1 MELKAVPGTK
11 AEDNGLRKAASEVW
25 GEDRSWRR
33 IVVRLPERSNGVEAE
48 ELEAPTPGDPR
59 YSTRNH
65 KKTWMT
71 LAATP
76 S

>member
-1 MELKAVPGTK
+1 MVVPGTK
-11 AEDNGLRKAASEVW
+11 VEGNGLQKAAPEAWVR
-25 GEDRSWRR
+25 DRSWRR
-33 IVVRLPERSNGVEAE
+33 IAVRLPVRSNGIEAE
-48 ELEAPTPGDPR
+48 ELEAPTLGDTR